1 MRYLPILIRRLQKII
16 LREGSDSYFMERRFD
31 QQLAALR
38 KNLIQMASLVETS
51 IANAVK
57 SLIERDSEL
66 ARLVVQNDEQVD
78 TLELEIDKQCV
89 DLLALRQPLAIDLR
103 FITSSIKITNNLER
117 MGDLAV
123 NIAERVIPLCRE
135 PQLKPLIDIPRM
147 ATITQTMVKDSID
160 AFVNRDTALARSVY
174 ERDSTVDSLNDQI
187 FRELLT
193 YMMQDPA
200 NITRAVHL
208 ILISRHLER
217 IADHSTNIAEEVVYI
232 VKAKVVKHR
241 SYGLEEP

>member
-1 MRYLPILIRRLQKII
+1 MH
-16 LREGSDSYFMERRFD
+16 MERHFD
-31 QQLAALR
+31 QQLGALR
-38 KNLIQMASLVETS
+38 KNLIQMASLVETA
-51 IANAVK
+51 IANAIK
-57 SLIERDSEL
+57 SLIERDSKL
-66 ARLVVQNDEQVD
+66 AHGVIKSDED
-78 TLELEIDKQCV
+78 IDSLELEIDKQCV

-123 NIAERVIPLCRE
+123 NIAERVIPLSQE

-160 AFVNRDTALARSVY
+160 AFVNRDTELARSVY
-174 ERDSTVDSLNDQI
+174 ERDSTVDALNDQI

-193 YMMQDPA
+193 YMMQDPG

-241 SYGLEEP
+241 SYVLEES

>member
-1 MRYLPILIRRLQKII
+1 MH
-16 LREGSDSYFMERRFD
+16 MERHFD
-31 QQLAALR
+31 QQLGALR
-38 KNLIQMASLVETS
+38 KNLIQMASLVETA

-57 SLIERDSEL
+57 SLIERDSKL
-66 ARLVVQNDEQVD
+66 AQGVIKSDED
-78 TLELEIDKQCV
+78 IDSLELEIDKQCV

-123 NIAERVIPLCRE
+123 NIAERVIPLSQE

-160 AFVNRDTALARSVY
+160 AFVNRDTELARSVY
-174 ERDSTVDSLNDQI
+174 ERDSTVDALNDQI

-193 YMMQDPA
+193 YMMQDPG

-241 SYGLEEP
+241 SYVLEES

>member
-1 MRYLPILIRRLQKII
+1 MF
-16 LREGSDSYFMERRFD
+16 SMERQFE
-31 QQLAALR
+31 QELNALR
-38 KNLIQMASLVETS
+38 KNLIRMASIVEVS

-57 SLIERDSEL
+57 SLIERNSEL
-66 ARLVVQNDEQVD
+66 AKDVVQHDEKVD
-78 TLELEIDKQCV
+78 ALELELDKQCV

-103 FITSSIKITNNLER
+103 FITSAIKITNNLER

-123 NIAERVIPLCRE
+123 NIAERVIPLNQE

-160 AFVNRDTALARSVY
+160 AFVNRDTGLARSVC
-174 ERDSTVDSLNDQI
+174 ERDSTVDALNDQI

-193 YMMQDPA
+193 YMIQDPA

-208 ILISRHLER
+208 MLISRHLER
-217 IADHSTNIAEEVVYI
+217 ISDHSTNIAEEVVYI

-241 SYGLEEP
+241 GLNLEGS

>member
-1 MRYLPILIRRLQKII
+1 
-16 LREGSDSYFMERRFD
+16 MERPFD
-31 QQLAALR
+31 RQLGALR
-38 KNLIQMASLVETS
+38 KNLIQMASMVETA
-51 IANAVK
+51 IANAGK
-57 SLIERDSEL
+57 SLIERNSEL
-66 ARLVVQNDEQVD
+66 ARLVVKSDEQID
-78 TLELEIDKQCV
+78 SLELEIDKQCV
-89 DLLALRQPLAIDLR
+89 DLLALRQPMAIDLR
-103 FITSSIKITNNLER
+103 FITSAIKITNNLER

-123 NIAERVIPLCRE
+123 NIAERVIPLNQE

-160 AFVNRDTALARSVY
+160 AFVNRDTALARSVS

-187 FRELLT
+187 FKELLT
-193 YMMQDPA
+193 YMMQDPK
-200 NITRAVHL
+200 NIMRAVHL

-241 SYGLEEP
+241 GYNLEEI

>member
-1 MRYLPILIRRLQKII
+1 MH
-16 LREGSDSYFMERRFD
+16 MERHFD
-31 QQLAALR
+31 QQLGALR
-38 KNLIQMASLVETS
+38 KNLIQMASLVETA
-51 IANAVK
+51 IADAVK
-57 SLIERDSEL
+57 SLIERDSKL
-66 ARLVVQNDEQVD
+66 AQRVIKSDED
-78 TLELEIDKQCV
+78 IDSLELEIDKQCV

-123 NIAERVIPLCRE
+123 NIAERVIPLSQE

-160 AFVNRDTALARSVY
+160 AFVNRDTELARSVY
-174 ERDSTVDSLNDQI
+174 ERDSTVDALNDQI

-193 YMMQDPA
+193 YMMQDPG

-241 SYGLEEP
+241 SYVLEES

>member
-1 MRYLPILIRRLQKII
+1 
-16 LREGSDSYFMERRFD
+16 MERHFD
-31 QQLAALR
+31 QQLGALR
-38 KNLIQMASLVETS
+38 KNLIQMASLVETA

-57 SLIERDSEL
+57 SLIERDSKL
-66 ARLVVQNDEQVD
+66 AQGVIKSDED
-78 TLELEIDKQCV
+78 IDLLELEIDKQCV

-123 NIAERVIPLCRE
+123 NIAERVIPLSQE

-160 AFVNRDTALARSVY
+160 AFVNRDTELARSVY
-174 ERDSTVDSLNDQI
+174 ERDSTVDALNDQI

-193 YMMQDPA
+193 YMMQDPG

-208 ILISRHLER
+208 VLISRHLER

-241 SYGLEEP
+241 SYVLEES

>member
-1 MRYLPILIRRLQKII
+1 MH
-16 LREGSDSYFMERRFD
+16 MERHFD
-31 QQLAALR
+31 QQLGALR
-38 KNLIQMASLVETS
+38 KNLIQMASLVETA

-57 SLIERDSEL
+57 SLIERDSKL
-66 ARLVVQNDEQVD
+66 AHGVIKSDED
-78 TLELEIDKQCV
+78 IDSLELEIDKQCV

-123 NIAERVIPLCRE
+123 NIAERVIPLSQE

-160 AFVNRDTALARSVY
+160 AFVNRDTELARSVY
-174 ERDSTVDSLNDQI
+174 ERDSTVDALNDQI

-193 YMMQDPA
+193 YMMQDPG

-241 SYGLEEP
+241 SYVLEES

>member
-1 MRYLPILIRRLQKII
+1 
-16 LREGSDSYFMERRFD
+16 MERHFD
-31 QQLAALR
+31 QELGILR
-38 KNLIQMASLVETS
+38 KNLIQMASLVEAA

-57 SLIERDSEL
+57 SLIERDSGL
-66 ARLVVQNDEQVD
+66 ANLIMHNDEQVD
-78 TLELEIDKQCV
+78 TLELEIDKQCI
-89 DLLALRQPLAIDLR
+89 DLLARHQPLAIDLR
-103 FITSSIKITNNLER
+103 FITSSAKITNNLER

-123 NIAERVIPLCRE
+123 NIAERVIPLNQE

-147 ATITQTMVKDSID
+147 AIITQTMVKDSID
-160 AFVNRDTALARSVY
+160 AFVNRDTELARSVY
-174 ERDSTVDSLNDQI
+174 ERDSTVDALNDQI

-208 ILISRHLER
+208 MLISRHLER
-217 IADHSTNIAEEVVYI
+217 IADHTTNIAEEVVYI

-241 SYGLEEP
+241 SYSLEEQ

>member
-1 MRYLPILIRRLQKII
+1 MH
-16 LREGSDSYFMERRFD
+16 MERHFD
-31 QQLAALR
+31 QQLGALR
-38 KNLIQMASLVETS
+38 KNLIQMASLVETA
-51 IANAVK
+51 IANAIK
-57 SLIERDSEL
+57 SLIERDSKL
-66 ARLVVQNDEQVD
+66 AQGVIKSDED
-78 TLELEIDKQCV
+78 IDSLELEIDKQCV

-123 NIAERVIPLCRE
+123 NIAERVIPLSQE

-160 AFVNRDTALARSVY
+160 AFVNRDTELARSVY
-174 ERDSTVDSLNDQI
+174 ERDSTVDALNDQI

-193 YMMQDPA
+193 YMMQDPR

-208 ILISRHLER
+208 VLISRHLER

-241 SYGLEEP
+241 SYVLEES

>member
-1 MRYLPILIRRLQKII
+1 
-16 LREGSDSYFMERRFD
+16 MERPFE
-31 QQLAALR
+31 QQLGALR
-38 KNLIQMASLVETS
+38 KNLIQMASTVETA

-57 SLIERDSEL
+57 SLIGRNSEL
-66 ARLVVQNDEQVD
+66 AHVVVQNDEQVD
-78 TLELEIDKQCV
+78 ALELEIDKQCI
-89 DLLALRQPLAIDLR
+89 DLLALRQPLANDLR
-103 FITSSIKITNNLER
+103 FITSAIKIINNLER

-123 NIAERVIPLCRE
+123 NIAERVIPLNQE

-160 AFVNRDTALARSVY
+160 AFVNRDAELARSVY
-174 ERDSTVDSLNDQI
+174 ERDSTVDALNDQI

-193 YMMQDPA
+193 YMMEDPV

-241 SYGLEEP
+241 SHNVEKQ

>member
-1 MRYLPILIRRLQKII
+1 
-16 LREGSDSYFMERRFD
+16 MERHFD
-31 QQLAALR
+31 QQLGALR
-38 KNLIQMASLVETS
+38 KNLIQMASMVETA

-66 ARLVVQNDEQVD
+66 ARLVVKNDDQVD
-78 TLELEIDKQCV
+78 ALELEIDKQCV
-89 DLLALRQPLAIDLR
+89 DLLALRQPMAIDLR
-103 FITSSIKITNNLER
+103 FITSSIKITNNIER

-123 NIAERVIPLCRE
+123 NIAERVIPLNQE

-160 AFVNRDTALARSVY
+160 AFVNRDTNLARSVY
-174 ERDSTVDSLNDQI
+174 ERDSTVDALNDQI

-193 YMMQDPA
+193 YMMQDPG

-241 SYGLEEP
+241 SYGLDEH

>member
-1 MRYLPILIRRLQKII
+1 
-16 LREGSDSYFMERRFD
+16 
-31 QQLAALR
+31 
-38 KNLIQMASLVETS
+38 MASMIETA

-57 SLIERDSEL
+57 SLIERDSDL
-66 ARLVVQNDEQVD
+66 ARLVVQSDEQVD
-78 TLELEIDKQCV
+78 ALELEIDKQCV

-123 NIAERVIPLCRE
+123 NIAERVIPLSQE

-160 AFVNRDTALARSVY
+160 AFVNRDTELARSVY
-174 ERDSTVDSLNDQI
+174 QRDSTVDALNDQI

-241 SYGLEEP
+241 GYNLEEP

>member
-1 MRYLPILIRRLQKII
+1 
-16 LREGSDSYFMERRFD
+16 MERPFD
-31 QQLAALR
+31 RQLGALR
-38 KNLIQMASLVETS
+38 KNLIQMASMVETA
-51 IANAVK
+51 IANAGK
-57 SLIERDSEL
+57 SLIERNSEL
-66 ARLVVQNDEQVD
+66 ARLVVKSDEQID
-78 TLELEIDKQCV
+78 FLELEIDKQCV
-89 DLLALRQPLAIDLR
+89 DLLALRQPMAIDLR
-103 FITSSIKITNNLER
+103 FITSAIKITNNLER

-123 NIAERVIPLCRE
+123 NIAERVIPLNQE

-160 AFVNRDTALARSVY
+160 AFVNRDTALARSVS

-187 FRELLT
+187 FKELLT
-193 YMMQDPA
+193 YMMQDPK
-200 NITRAVHL
+200 NIMRAVHL

-241 SYGLEEP
+241 GYNLEEI

>member
-1 MRYLPILIRRLQKII
+1 
-16 LREGSDSYFMERRFD
+16 MERHFD
-31 QQLAALR
+31 QQLGTLR
-38 KNLIQMASLVETS
+38 KNLIQMASMIETA

-66 ARLVVQNDEQVD
+66 ARLVVQSDEQVD
-78 TLELEIDKQCV
+78 ALELEIDKQCV

-123 NIAERVIPLCRE
+123 NIAERVIPLSQE

-160 AFVNRDTALARSVY
+160 AFVNRDTELARSVY
-174 ERDSTVDSLNDQI
+174 QRDSTVDAMNDQI

-208 ILISRHLER
+208 ILITRHLER

-241 SYGLEEP
+241 GYNLEEP